1 MPQALNP
8 KLVERAVRGDQ
19 AALCQLLQT
28 SQHRLYNV
36 VLRMIGHRDDAAEVT
51 QDTLLKIIEHIG
63 DFKGKSDITTWMTR
77 IAMNAA
83 FSHLRKQRLRR
94 TVSLDHAATDP
105 IGRVG
110 RDQLSP
116 LRDQLTDP
124 REPNPAIRVQQ
135 EEQQQQLTAALAR
148 LQDDLRAIIVLR
160 DIDQM
165 EYQQI
170 AEVMGIPIGTVKSR
184 LFRARLALRRE
195 ILQKKPPPQNTQNR
209 PKQAVSTPDTP
220 STSIRRL
227 SNG

>member
-28 SQHRLYNV
+28 HQHRLYNV

-63 DFKGKSDITTWMTR
+63 GFKSRSDITTWMTR
-77 IAMNAA
+77 IAMNTA

-116 LRDQLTDP
+116 LRDQLSDR
-124 REPNPAIRVQQ
+124 REPNPALCVQQ
-135 EEQQQQLTAALAR
+135 EEQQQQLLTALAR
-148 LQDDLRAIIVLR
+148 LQ
-160 DIDQM
+160 
-165 EYQQI
+165 
-170 AEVMGIPIGTVKSR
+170 
-184 LFRARLALRRE
+184 ARLALEAVVPHLGRLQRRDDVPD
-195 ILQKKPPPQNTQNR
+195 IIDSLKPKNATLMSGSSLLSHSSS
-209 PKQAVSTPDTP
+209 VSKCPTP
-220 STSIRRL
+220 SEIRL
-227 SNG
+227 SE